1 MATLERGPNERN
13 NMATNNAKILERIER
28 EEKELKALE
37 AEFYK
42 EKEEV
47 EEVEEE
53 VEEETTESSEETTE
67 EETTEE
73 TEELS
78 DEEQTFKKRYGDLRR
93 HSQEKIK
100 ELEAK
105 IDSLQKETPSDPT
118 TASEED
124 VKAWVTKYPQI
135 AAIVETLATKKAKDL
150 FDADVTDVKKSMSEL
165 TREKGELE
173 IKKAHSDYDKL
184 KEDNAFHDWAEE
196 QPKWVQD
203 ALYSQSNDPRSVI
216 RVLDLYKM
224 DKGLDKDSKKKKDL
238 EAATAV
244 KTKVKAD
251 EPDVDRGKGKVY
263 KDSQVAKMSLKQYEK
278 EEADILKAQ
287 REGRYLYGQ

>member
-1 MATLERGPNERN
+1 
-13 NMATNNAKILERIER
+13 MATNNAKILERIAK
-28 EEKELKALE
+28 EEEELKKLE
-37 AEFYK
+37 EEFYS
-42 EKEEV
+42 EVTETEE
-47 EEVEEE
+47 ETVEEE
-53 VEEETTESSEETTE
+53 VEETTSEETE
-67 EETTEE
+67 EVPEETTEE
-73 TEELS
+73 TEEEELS

-105 IDSLQKETPSDPT
+105 IEALQKETPADPT
-118 TASEED
+118 TVSEED
-124 VKAWVTKYPQI
+124 VKAWVGKYPQI
-135 AAIVETLATKKAKDL
+135 AAIVESLATKKAKEL
-150 FDADVTDVKKSMSEL
+150 FDSDVTDVKKTMTEL

-173 IKKAHSDYDKL
+173 IKKVHSDYEKL
-184 KEDNAFHDWAEE
+184 KSDDTFHDWAEE

-203 ALYSQSNDPRSVI
+203 ALYSQVNDPRSVI

-238 EAATAV
+238 EAAAAV
-244 KTKVKAD
+244 KTKAKAD
-251 EPDVDRGKGKVY
+251 EPDVDKNKGKVY
-263 KDSQVAKMSLKQYEK
+263 KDSQVAKMSLEQYEK